1 MPRPW
6 RLTAFARTR
15 QARARAME
23 AFGLA
28 FGGGSH
34 ESGEELFQH
43 AENGPGGEAGGK
55 KKGGKKKKKKPK
67 GGGGGGGA
75 PVMTMDMLGGGYGG
89 GPEEEKFAGGN
100 FTKSPAPEELPMPSE
115 GLLQFLSAESL
126 DSAASSTPGG
136 PLAATAQGNGGNAS
150 DALKAMLKV
159 PGTGE
164 ENMPAPAPAPP
175 QATVDAQSAGLKQLL
190 KIG

>member
-1 MPRPW
+1 
-6 RLTAFARTR
+6 
-15 QARARAME
+15 ME
-23 AFGLA
+23 
-28 FGGGSH
+28 
-34 ESGEELFQH
+34 E
-43 AENGPGGEAGGK
+43 
-55 KKGGKKKKKKPK
+55 
-67 GGGGGGGA
+67 
-75 PVMTMDMLGGGYGG
+75 T
-89 GPEEEKFAGGN
+89 FAGGN

-126 DSAASSTPGG
+126 DSAASSTPGA

-159 PGTGE
+159 PGAGE
-164 ENMPAPAPAPP
+164 EKMPAPAPAPP

>member
-1 MPRPW
+1 
-6 RLTAFARTR
+6 
-15 QARARAME
+15 ME

-28 FGGGSH
+28 FGGGRH

-75 PVMTMDMLGGGYGG
+75 PVMTIDMLGGGYGG

-126 DSAASSTPGG
+126 DSAASSTPGA
-136 PLAATAQGNGGNAS
+136 PLAATAQGNGGNNVRRVEGDF
-150 DALKAMLKV
+150 DAAELVGLGWRVWEGRAGE
-159 PGTGE
+159 PAGE
-164 ENMPAPAPAPP
+164 EPGPREPREPGPDRPPPPAVCHPP
-175 QATVDAQSAGLKQLL
+175 ISIFQVT
-190 KIG
+190 